1 MPAKTNNGS
10 RDTGLDRGIGLGQ
23 AIALN
28 VTDMVGVGPFITLPL
43 IVGAMGGPQAL
54 LGWLLGA
61 GIALCDGLVW
71 AELGAAFPDAG
82 GPYPYLK
89 RLYGEQGTG
98 RLLAFLY
105 VWQLIFSAPLS
116 VASGCVGLALYATYL
131 FPSLAR
137 VWYLHS
143 VVIFGFHFAI
153 SLGAYTLVAMAA
165 ALVATLLLYRKI
177 RDVGRISV
185 VMGTIVLLTLAWV
198 IVAGLLHFDAARAFT
213 LPPHAF
219 HISGAFLLGLGTAML
234 TATYDYWGYYNVC
247 FLGGEIR
254 EPARN
259 IPRAILISIVLV
271 GSLYLLLNISVLGVL
286 PWRTF
291 AVAPGAVVTPG
302 QASSGSVIAVMMQQ
316 IYGAWAGRFAA
327 WLIALTAFASV
338 FSLLLGYSRVPY
350 AAAKDG
356 NFFRAFARLHPRL
369 RIPHISLIT
378 LGLVAA
384 VFCLF
389 SLADLIAALV
399 VIRILLQFLLLQ
411 VGLVL
416 YRRRAGSGELPFRMP
431 LYPLPVIIAIAG
443 FIYILV
449 ARAGSARELVL
460 AAMVALAGVC
470 IFAIRN
476 RFRRVL

>member
-1 MPAKTNNGS
+1 MQNADGDS
-10 RDTGLDRGIGLGQ
+10 GLDRGIGLGQ

-61 GIALCDGLVW
+61 AIALCDGLVW

-82 GPYPYLK
+82 GPYPFLK
-89 RLYGEQGTG
+89 RLYGGQRTG
-98 RLLAFLY
+98 RMLGFLF

-116 VASGCVGLALYATYL
+116 IASGCVGLAQYATYL

-137 VWYLHS
+137 VWYAHS
-143 VVIFGFHFAI
+143 TVIYGFHFAI

-165 ALVATLLLYRKI
+165 VLIATLLLYRKI

-185 VMGTIVLLTLAWV
+185 VMGVIVLLTLGWV
-198 IVAGLLHFDAARAFT
+198 ILAGLLHFDAARAFT
-213 LPPHAF
+213 LPPDAF
-219 HISGAFLLGLGTAML
+219 HLSGAFLLGLGTAML

-271 GSLYLLLNISVLGVL
+271 GTLYLLLNISVLGVL
-286 PWRTF
+286 PWRSF
-291 AVAPGAVVTPG
+291 AIAPGAVG
-302 QASSGSVIAVMMQQ
+302 HGAGYGASGSVIAVMMQQ
-316 IYGAWAGRFAA
+316 IYGAWAGKIAA
-327 WLIALTAFASV
+327 ALIALAAFASV

-356 NFFRAFARLHPRL
+356 NFFPAFARLHPRL
-369 RIPHISLIT
+369 RIPHVSLIT
-378 LGLVAA
+378 LSVAA
-384 VFCLF
+384 AIFCFF

-411 VGLVL
+411 IGLMLYHRRVGVD
-416 YRRRAGSGELPFRMP
+416 ALPFKMK
-431 LYPLPVIIAIAG
+431 LYPLPVVIAIAG

-449 ARAGSARELVL
+449 VRAGSARELLL
-460 AAMVALAGVC
+460 AATLAAAG
-470 IFAIRN
+470 ILLFAIRN
-476 RFRRVL
+476 RMRSVL